1 MLYRIDASGLIL
13 FVRLIPRASVDS
25 IVGVESW
32 DGGTQHLVIRL
43 RTIPANGKANKA
55 LIKFLA
61 RQWKIPSSYISLKSG
76 TISRYKQ
83 LRFSGYID
91 ELEQKLQF
99 MSNIHLRKYE

>member
-32 DGGTQHLVIRL
+32 DGETQHLVIRL
-43 RTIPANGKANKA
+43 RTVPENGKANKA

-76 TISRYKQ
+76 TTSRYKQ
-83 LRFSGYID
+83 LRFSGYIE